1 MPPAPVPL
9 RLDPVRALTCTPL
22 LSAEDERRLAEACA
36 AGRRAAA
43 RLTSLEDPPGDRVAL
58 EETVDIGLRARS
70 HLVLANMRLVVALA
84 RSHQHRGVPL
94 GDLVQEGTL
103 GLIAAVDRFDPS
115 HGTRFSTYAVAWVRR
130 HVSDG
135 MSTRRAVRLP
145 PRAERDAVS
154 CREAAEALVH
164 EAGRVPAPAAIAA
177 RTGLAVSVVE
187 RLMAADAPVVSLDA
201 AGLDVAV
208 VGGAASRDLTAEAA
222 VREALR
228 TLPEG
233 DREVVERRFGL
244 DGGGPRTARAVADEL
259 GRTTAWVRA
268 TERRVLRALRTHPAV
283 SGLGG

>member
-1 MPPAPVPL
+1 MPPARVSL
-9 RLDPVRALTCTPL
+9 RPDPVRALTRTPL
-22 LSAEDERRLAEACA
+22 LSADDERHLAQVYA

-43 RLTSLEDPPGDRVAL
+43 RLTTLDDPPGDRVAL
-58 EETVDIGLRARS
+58 EATVEIGLRARS

-84 RSHQHRGVPL
+84 RCHQDRGVPL

-115 HGTRFSTYAVAWVRR
+115 RGTRFSTYAVAWVRR

-154 CREAAEALVH
+154 CREAADALVH

-177 RTGLAVSVVE
+177 RTGLAVPVVE

-201 AGLDVAV
+201 AGPEVAV
-208 VGGAASRDLTAEAA
+208 DGGATGRDLAAEAG
-222 VREALR
+222 VREALS
-228 TLPEG
+228 TLPER
-233 DREVVERRFGL
+233 DRDVVERRFGL
-244 DGGGPRTARAVADEL
+244 DGGGPRTARAVAGEL
-259 GRTTAWVRA
+259 GCTTAWVRA
-268 TERRVLRALRTHPAV
+268 AERRALRALRTHPAV
-283 SGLGG
+283 SGLGA